1 MQGFASYGNGE
12 LYNAQIELDSSA
24 AMWSAAGQALSS
36 AGESL
41 YNDIKSIGSYF
52 PGLFST
58 NQNSNGTV
66 NIIINNENPS
76 NNWTTSELT
85 LTQQQTISSALVNY
99 SNGTSQVDTYNP
111 SSGVSEE
118 ITNYSSLNA
127 TGSVTG
133 ETLEVVLASA
143 QDPDQIT
150 ASDDVV
156 EVPDNTTATLTGNS
170 DTIVGGNADT
180 LTVDGTGN
188 TATLG
193 TGAVVTV
200 NGDNNSLTL
209 GNGGTITLLGT
220 NTIFVT
226 GDDGSLDLGTSGDTA
241 IITGLGMVISAN
253 GDTVGTENNTN
264 VTVNGS
270 GNTIDFWDGNAAVTA
285 SGDTVQV
292 GSANATEASLT
303 GSNNTFTTWSPGTLF
318 VSGASDN
325 MYMDSSGV
333 ELVLTGPSMNVTPYT
348 AGDYLYIEA
357 STTAT
362 IDGSSETI
370 QFAGASSHIN
380 VSGNNNVIGNTG
392 SGDTGEY
399 IGLLGGSGSAITI
412 NKSYIATWNNT
423 SFSAAGN
430 GDSIGAGSSNTINI
444 LGGEGSLLDTYTST
458 ITISNDTK
466 INLYGNNDTA
476 NVGAGSYIGI
486 EGGTGIT
493 VNGSG
498 MSVATTPNSSFNVSG
513 GNDYIN
519 LGGTGSYVGLLGGSG
534 YIVNGSN
541 SNIGTWNGTSF
552 KIDGNSDGLAL
563 GSGSNVFL
571 SGGSNYVIST
581 SNSLIEAVPGVSM
594 TVYGN
599 NNTIYG
605 DSLTVD
611 IIGNKGTI
619 WGQGDTFASDG
630 TGNYNNDSYPEP
642 YGYSSNPE
650 SNSGYVYDTAG
661 VNTGYGEN
669 FSGYVGSYGFASG
682 SKKKPTTW
690 GIDQIAKFDRFFTPS
705 SPTAA
710 ISPATSPGLFEG
722 PIWMGRTITWSFAS
736 AGSSALAAFSSSINA
751 PQYQKAIVQAFQTWA
766 AASGLTFKEVPAAQG
781 ADIVIGW
788 GNFDTSSSGIL
799 GFTNYA
805 FTGDQMKP
813 GVTIRLENPSQ
824 EALLAAPGGQFD
836 YTGTT
841 ATLYQVA
848 LHEIGHALGLSY
860 DTNPNSIMNYSL
872 DRSNQGLSAADISA
886 INALYGPNAS
896 LVSNSSAGIS
906 ELIQH
911 MASFGNKQ
919 SLDTLT
925 PIAPSN
931 HLVEPVLAAA
941 LH

>member
-1 MQGFASYGNGE
+1 M
-12 LYNAQIELDSSA
+12 
-24 AMWSAAGQALSS
+24 
-36 AGESL
+36 
-41 YNDIKSIGSYF
+41 
-52 PGLFST
+52 
-58 NQNSNGTV
+58 
-66 NIIINNENPS
+66 
-76 NNWTTSELT
+76 
-85 LTQQQTISSALVNY
+85 
-99 SNGTSQVDTYNP
+99 
-111 SSGVSEE
+111 
-118 ITNYSSLNA
+118 
-127 TGSVTG
+127 
-133 ETLEVVLASA
+133 
-143 QDPDQIT
+143 
-150 ASDDVV
+150 
-156 EVPDNTTATLTGNS
+156 
-170 DTIVGGNADT
+170 
-180 LTVDGTGN
+180 DGTGN

-220 NTIFVT
+220 NTIFVI
-226 GDDGSLDLGTSGDTA
+226 GDDESLDLGTSGDTA

>member
-1 MQGFASYGNGE
+1 MSGALTTFVGLGLSAGSKIAGEFGNEALAQQLDAYGLGVGAMSSTGSDNAEYAVAGVIAGAAVVLAAVPITEPIVVAAVAYYGLTGSAAAAFEIGISVGLEYAIATDTQKFVTTTLQALGTLLNTQATSSAINQAFASYGNGE

-85 LTQQQTISSALVNY
+85 LTQQQTISSALINY

-209 GNGGTITLLGT
+209 GNGGTITLLGA

-226 GDDGSLDLGTSGDTA
+226 GDDESLDLGTSGDTA

-370 QFAGASSHIN
+370 QFAGEFSYINAAPRFWSRRWWRTAMSASATRTPRGANPALGRAIPRRPMSPISRSTGHRSWSMAASSR
-380 VSGNNNVIGNTG
+380 SPPAWP
-392 SGDTGEY
+392 S
-399 IGLLGGSGSAITI
+399 
-412 NKSYIATWNNT
+412 
-423 SFSAAGN
+423 
-430 GDSIGAGSSNTINI
+430 
-444 LGGEGSLLDTYTST
+444 
-458 ITISNDTK
+458 
-466 INLYGNNDTA
+466 
-476 NVGAGSYIGI
+476 
-486 EGGTGIT
+486 
-493 VNGSG
+493 
-498 MSVATTPNSSFNVSG
+498 P
-513 GNDYIN
+513 
-519 LGGTGSYVGLLGGSG
+519 
-534 YIVNGSN
+534 
-541 SNIGTWNGTSF
+541 
-552 KIDGNSDGLAL
+552 
-563 GSGSNVFL
+563 
-571 SGGSNYVIST
+571 
-581 SNSLIEAVPGVSM
+581 PR
-594 TVYGN
+594 
-599 NNTIYG
+599 
-605 DSLTVD
+605 
-611 IIGNKGTI
+611 
-619 WGQGDTFASDG
+619 
-630 TGNYNNDSYPEP
+630 
-642 YGYSSNPE
+642 
-650 SNSGYVYDTAG
+650 
-661 VNTGYGEN
+661 
-669 FSGYVGSYGFASG
+669 
-682 SKKKPTTW
+682 SK
-690 GIDQIAKFDRFFTPS
+690 
-705 SPTAA
+705 
-710 ISPATSPGLFEG
+710 PA
-722 PIWMGRTITWSFAS
+722 
-736 AGSSALAAFSSSINA
+736 
-751 PQYQKAIVQAFQTWA
+751 A
-766 AASGLTFKEVPAAQG
+766 AASST
-781 ADIVIGW
+781 I
-788 GNFDTSSSGIL
+788 SSRRS
-799 GFTNYA
+799 A
-805 FTGDQMKP
+805 SMSMTG
-813 GVTIRLENPSQ
+813 
-824 EALLAAPGGQFD
+824 
-836 YTGTT
+836 
-841 ATLYQVA
+841 
-848 LHEIGHALGLSY
+848 
-860 DTNPNSIMNYSL
+860 
-872 DRSNQGLSAADISA
+872 
-886 INALYGPNAS
+886 
-896 LVSNSSAGIS
+896 
-906 ELIQH
+906 
-911 MASFGNKQ
+911 
-919 SLDTLT
+919 
-925 PIAPSN
+925 
-931 HLVEPVLAAA
+931 
-941 LH
+941 